1 MFQVSHNIQQII
13 IDIKNELHTL
23 DRFVVAQE
31 NKYKQVIRELKAGHK
46 TSHWIWYIFPQLEQ
60 LGKTQKAKFYGIQNI
75 EEAREYLQHPLL
87 NQRLRECVQILN
99 GLENKTA
106 EFIFN
111 GYPDDVKFHAC
122 MTLFSKA
129 AEDNEVFVQALQK
142 YFGGKEDKA
151 TLALLEAE

>member
-1 MFQVSHNIQQII
+1 MQSAK
-13 IDIKNELHTL
+13 IDFNMDNRIL

-31 NKYKQVIRELKAGHK
+31 NKYKQVVRELKAGHK

-122 MTLFSKA
+122 MTIFSKA

>member
-1 MFQVSHNIQQII
+1 MIYVITRLSNQIQ
-13 IDIKNELHTL
+13 
-23 DRFVVAQE
+23 FAS
-31 NKYKQVIRELKAGHK
+31 ACG
-46 TSHWIWYIFPQLEQ
+46 PQLEQ
-60 LGKTQKAKFYGIQNI
+60 LGKTQKARFYGIQNI

-99 GLENKTA
+99 SLENKTA

-122 MTLFSKA
+122 TTLFSKA
-129 AEDNEVFVQALQK
+129 VEDNEVFVQALQK

-151 TLALLEAE
+151 TLVLLEAE